1 MSKEKV
7 FISVPAEDEA
17 LAAEKIAEVFA
28 EGLIPMEPAM
38 ACEIRGIRNTE
49 QAQRKILSEC
59 QSIRI
64 YGPVWTEQ
72 MWRDIRYAQEKGIP
86 IYTDQEIIPGARPIQ
101 LHDNH
106 ARNNHLKGKKH
117 AYER

>member
-1 MSKEKV
+1 M

-28 EGLIPMEPAM
+28 EGFIPMEPAM
-38 ACEIRGIRNTE
+38 TCEIRGIRNTE
-49 QAQRKILSEC
+49 QARRKILSEC
-59 QSIRI
+59 QSVRV

-72 MWRDIRYAQEKGIP
+72 MWRDIRYAQEKSIP
-86 IYTDQEIIPGARPIQ
+86 IFTDQEIIPGARPIQ
-101 LHDNH
+101 VHDNH
-106 ARNNHLKGKKH
+106 AANNHLKGKKH